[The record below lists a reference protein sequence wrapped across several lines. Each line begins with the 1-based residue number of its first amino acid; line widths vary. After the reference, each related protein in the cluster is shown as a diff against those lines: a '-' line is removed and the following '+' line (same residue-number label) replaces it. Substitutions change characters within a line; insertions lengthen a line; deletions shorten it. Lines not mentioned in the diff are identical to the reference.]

1 MIADEGV
8 VGLLLA
14 AWGTTPGKWLLNM
27 AVERQD
33 GTAIDFG
40 SALRRSFAVWLRG
53 LGGGLPVVSLIAMVL
68 AWNRLRDDG
77 QTSWDRDG
85 GFVVRHGEVGF
96 WRGLAAVGA
105 FLAIAA
111 VWLALER
118 ALT

>member
-1 MIADEGV
+1 
-8 VGLLLA
+8 
-14 AWGTTPGKWLLNM
+14 
-27 AVERQD
+27 
-33 GTAIDFG
+33 
-40 SALRRSFAVWLRG
+40 
-53 LGGGLPVVSLIAMVL
+53 MVL

>member
-53 LGGGLPVVSLIAMVL
+53 LGGGLPVVSLRLPWSWPGTACATTDRRPGTAMEASL
-68 AWNRLRDDG
+68 CATARSDSG
-77 QTSWDRDG
+77 
-85 GFVVRHGEVGF
+85 
-96 WRGLAAVGA
+96 AA
-105 FLAIAA
+105 
-111 VWLALER
+111 
-118 ALT
+118 

>member
-1 MIADEGV
+1 MAV
-8 VGLLLA
+8 V
-14 AWGTTPGKWLLNM
+14 NM

-68 AWNRLRDDG
+68 AWNR
-77 QTSWDRDG
+77 DG